1 MPEAGLLNK
10 SSNLADALD
19 STKFIRTIVTNFV
32 VLLMSDLDIQQT
44 SLSLLNKG
52 SRFAVA
58 LVRPRSQQ

>member
-10 SSNLADALD
+10 CSSLADALG
-19 STKFIRTIVTNFV
+19 STKFLRTIVTNFV